1 MPSGYPLSHKSASAI
16 SATVATDWRL
26 KSFAISFRSALM
38 AGFAR
43 QSPRHPRGFM
53 NPDDVI
59 RTLEGRA
66 MDTTEWTVRGSDGSE
81 LTPLLISIPQAMRLT
96 GLGRSKIYQK
106 LESGEIESVHVDARR
121 LIPYD
126 AVVRFVAELRGGD
139 Q

>member
-1 MPSGYPLSHKSASAI
+1 
-16 SATVATDWRL
+16 
-26 KSFAISFRSALM
+26 
-38 AGFAR
+38 
-43 QSPRHPRGFM
+43 
-53 NPDDVI
+53 
-59 RTLEGRA
+59 

-126 AVVRFVAELRGGD
+126 AVVRFVAELHGGD